1 MSRGSLRRLL
11 AALGAGAV
19 VAVGGY
25 GVGAA
30 VGPVQPPGTD
40 SPAHRMHAPGLETG
54 QETGQEMG
62 HDGH

>member
-11 AALGAGAV
+11 AALGVGAV

-30 VGPVQPPGTD
+30 VGPVQPPGAD
-40 SPAHRMHAPGLETG
+40 SPAHRMHAPGQEPG
-54 QETGQEMG
+54 QEPG